1 MIGGNGNLIPQGIVA
16 LWGFFLG
23 GFVWGEESA
32 VFSEEERQWW
42 AVQPVA
48 EVVVPAG
55 EANAVDFFVKRK
67 LKEAGLEMAKPA
79 SAEEL
84 IRRISF
90 DLHGLPPAPDKVRDF
105 KVAFQV
111 DEDRAVEELIERLLG
126 SPRYGERW
134 GQHWLDIVRY
144 SDSDGYRADDFRPDA
159 FRYRDYVV
167 RAFNDDKRYD
177 DFVREQLAGDEIAAG
192 EPERVA
198 ATGFLRHGVY
208 EWNQRNAEMQREIM
222 INEITNVTGEVFM
235 GMGIGCAQCHDHKFD
250 PILQKDYFALQAFLS
265 SVYWPDDRHHETKDG
280 VSKYEEDRSKWEEA
294 TAKIRAEMRSLVAEG
309 ERRKYQSR
317 VKTFPP
323 KVQEICAKPWGEK
336 SSYDRQ
342 ISFLVERQARREVRT
357 QAKPEQ
363 VLKKESVVRLRYQE
377 LSQELGGFD
386 HLKPQSLSKAF
397 LSTDTGREAAEV
409 KLKGKVIDPAFLEIL
424 GGEKPTIKIRENT
437 TGRRT
442 ALADWIVRKDH
453 PTTARVMVNRI
464 WQHHFGKGIAAS
476 PNDFGMLG
484 ERPTHP
490 ELLDWLAGEFM
501 AGGWKMKR
509 MHRLVMTSQAYR
521 QTARFEPSHLQDQI
535 DPDNHLFWRFP
546 PKRLSAEQ
554 IRDAML
560 AVSGE
565 LKHRNGGA
573 AKGSAT
579 PVRSIY
585 VKKMRNTPDR
595 ILQCFDSPSGF
606 ASEPDRQNTTTPT
619 QSLLMAN
626 SEWPLARARA
636 LAGRV
641 LGAKMLASEDELE
654 RAFALA
660 WGRKATAEEV
670 RAGMAFLRSQRK
682 MTGEER
688 KKNEK
693 SQERGLL
700 ALGDDFE
707 GAEELLGGGVN
718 GAFSLVPGSD
728 HEGLE
733 FRELRL
739 YEEQFT
745 VMAVVRLEGIHRDA
759 KVNTLAAQW
768 NGDQEKGGWA
778 MGVTSTKSAYGE
790 RNFIVQLV
798 GQNAG
803 GDLEYEVVASGL
815 EVPLEVPVMM
825 AISIGSQADGTGVV
839 RFFLKD
845 LSKSG
850 GAMKTAVVGH
860 KMVAGILGGECEF
873 SVGTRKGGS
882 HFWKGLVARLAV
894 IPEALGELDF
904 QKKGVIDL
912 KIREVGV
919 LPDGVRWTSGKK
931 GLEKHQDVALVDFC
945 HALLSSNE
953 FLYLH

>member
-1 MIGGNGNLIPQGIVA
+1 M
-16 LWGFFLG
+16 
-23 GFVWGEESA
+23 
-32 VFSEEERQWW
+32 
-42 AVQPVA
+42 
-48 EVVVPAG
+48 VVPTG

-79 SAEEL
+79 NAEEL

-90 DLHGLPPAPDKVRDF
+90 DLHGLPPAPDGVRDF
-105 KVAFQV
+105 KVSFQA
-111 DEDRAVEELIERLLG
+111 DEDSAVEELIERLLG

-177 DFVREQLAGDEIAAG
+177 DFVREQLAGDEIVAG
-192 EPERVA
+192 EPERMA

-280 VSKYEEDRSKWEEA
+280 VSKYEEDRRKWEEA
-294 TAKIRAEMRSLVAEG
+294 TAEIRAEMRSLVAEG

-317 VKTFPP
+317 VQTFPP
-323 KVQEICAKPWGEK
+323 KVQEIFAKPWGEK

-363 VLKKESVVRLRYQE
+363 VLKKESVARLRYQE

-386 HLKPQSLSKAF
+386 HLKPPSLSKAF

-409 KLKGKVIDPAFLEIL
+409 KLKGKVIDPAFLEVL

-442 ALADWIVRKDH
+442 ALADWIVRRDH

-464 WQHHFGKGIAAS
+464 WQYHFGKGIAAS

-484 ERPTHP
+484 EKPTHP

-521 QTARFEPSHLQDQI
+521 QTARFEPSHLQDQT
-535 DPDNHLFWRFP
+535 DPDNHLLWRFP

-573 AKGSAT
+573 AEGSAT

-641 LGAKMLASEDELE
+641 LGAKLLASEEELE

-670 RAGMAFLRSQRK
+670 SAGMAFLRSQRK

-688 KKNEK
+688 KKNEE
-693 SQERGLL
+693 SQERGLI

-707 GAEELLGGGVN
+707 GAEELLGDGVN

-739 YEEQFT
+739 NDEQFT

-778 MGVTSTKSAYGE
+778 MGVTSTMSAYGE

-798 GQNAG
+798 GQNADG
-803 GDLEYEVVASGL
+803 NLEYEVVASGL
-815 EVPLEVPVMM
+815 EVPLKVPVMM
-825 AISIGSQADGTGVV
+825 AVSIGSQADGTGVV
-839 RFFLKD
+839 RFFLRD

-850 GAMKTAVVGH
+850 GAVKTTVVGH
-860 KMVAGILGGECEF
+860 KIVAGILGGESEF

-882 HFWKGLVARLAV
+882 HFWKGSVARLAV

-919 LPDGVRWTSGKK
+919 LPDGMHWTSGKK
-931 GLEKHQDVALVDFC
+931 GPEKHQDVALVDFC